1 MDRNS
6 NSGAGS
12 QLVSDRDFEYQ
23 VGQRIRGRYE
33 IKQVLG
39 GGMGIVFIARDVS
52 SGEMGA
58 VKTFPNS
65 VLESGHR
72 RQDLQFSPV
81 TARFV
86 TEALVW
92 MSLGV
97 HPNIVT
103 AERVERIDGR
113 PFIFLEYVKGGDL
126 SGPIRNGQLPGN
138 VPRALRLAINF
149 CDGMIHAGLQGLDAH
164 RDIKPQNCLLSE
176 RDVLKITDFGLA
188 KALDDRERTDED
200 TLELIQA
207 YVAQGKPQQ
216 ITQPAIEQI
225 RDKGEMALTHT
236 GQRLGTAPYMAPEQF
251 EDPKRVD
258 VRADIYSFGVM
269 LVEMLTGRWPFRANS
284 WDEFARLHATAPPP
298 RLSGVP
304 ESLRDLVGSCLS
316 KEASKRPARFSE
328 IRRALDEAM
337 RSTGDA
343 AIPQP
348 PAADIRPALTEA
360 RRASS
365 LAALGR
371 ISEAVVAAD
380 RAVQLEPEFG
390 FHWGIRGEVL
400 LDAQRPVDAAQSL
413 RTATHRQPDVYRW
426 WFGRGKAARANHD
439 FAKAHQYLEKA
450 LALDGQDGMLW
461 AEWADV
467 LVKQGDH
474 QEAFKAF
481 HRSLELDPYSAEIY
495 LKRGDALQGLHRPDE
510 AHVSFLRACEVNP
523 RSVASWQ
530 RRGLSALNLAKSQ
543 EALECFRRVY
553 DLAGST
559 PALSLSMGMAYEAA
573 GEFDHAIGGYELAIR
588 EDPNFG
594 VAWLRLGVA
603 QFYQGLLSEARNS
616 LHRAVDL
623 DPNSSMAWLVAGHVH
638 TQTGQL
644 QEALIAYRTAE
655 RLGDLDARAWSSITL
670 SRLGQHAE
678 AQELAARAIEAQDS
692 GVAQYAMGEALLGL
706 GSPATAMASFR
717 RAQELGFH
725 LAEDAIARCQAK
737 LHFS

>member
-1 MDRNS
+1 MIDQ
-6 NSGAGS
+6 G
-12 QLVSDRDFEYQ
+12 FEYR

-33 IKQVLG
+33 VERVIET

-52 SGEMGA
+52 SGKRSA

-72 RQDLQFSPV
+72 RQDPQFSPV

-86 TEALVW
+86 SEALVW
-92 MSLGV
+92 MRLGV

-103 AERVERIDGR
+103 AERVEKIDGR
-113 PFIFLEYVKGGDL
+113 PFIFQEYVRGGDL
-126 SGPIRNGQLPGN
+126 SGPIQSGQLAGN
-138 VPRALRLAINF
+138 LPRVLRLAINF
-149 CDGMIHAGLQGLDAH
+149 CDGMIHAGLHGLDAH
-164 RDIKPQNCLLSE
+164 RDVKPQNCLLGDG
-176 RDVLKITDFGLA
+176 DVLKVADFGIA

-200 TLELIQA
+200 TLELIRA
-207 YVAQGKPQQ
+207 F
-216 ITQPAIEQI
+216 EQI
-225 RDKGEMALTHT
+225 HDKGEMALTHT

-316 KEASKRPARFSE
+316 KEARMRPARFSE

-337 RSTGDA
+337 RSTGNA
-343 AIPQP
+343 TIPQP
-348 PAADIRPALTEA
+348 PPADVKPALTEA
-360 RRASS
+360 RLASS

-371 ISEAVVAAD
+371 LPEAVAAAD
-380 RAVQLEPEFG
+380 RAVQLEPDSG
-390 FHWGIRGEVL
+390 FTWGIRGEVL
-400 LDAQRPVDAAQSL
+400 LDAQRPADAGQSL
-413 RTATHRQPDVYRW
+413 RTATHRQPDEYRW
-426 WFGRGKAARANHD
+426 WFGRGKAARANND
-439 FAKAHQYLEKA
+439 FAKAHQYLERA
-450 LALDGQDGMLW
+450 LALDGVDGTLW
-461 AEWADV
+461 AERAEV
-467 LVKQGDH
+467 LNRQGDLD
-474 QEAFKAF
+474 EAFKSF
-481 HRSLELDPYSAEIY
+481 HRALELDPYSAEIY
-495 LKRGDALQGLHRPDE
+495 MKRGDALENMQRLDE

-530 RRGLSALNLAKSQ
+530 RRGLSALNLAKTQ

-553 DLAGST
+553 ELAGST
-559 PALSLSMGMAYEAA
+559 PALSLSLGMAYEAA
-573 GEFDHAIGGYELAIR
+573 GEFDQAIGGYELAIR

-603 QFYQGLLSEARNS
+603 QFYRGRLSEARNS
-616 LHRAVDL
+616 LRRAVDL
-623 DPNSSMAWLVAGHVH
+623 DPNSSSAWLAAGHVH
-638 TQTGQL
+638 TQTDQV
-644 QEALIAYRTAE
+644 QEALTAYRTAE
-655 RLGDLDARAWSSITL
+655 RLGDLDAGAWSSITL

-678 AQELAARAIEAQDS
+678 AQELAARAIEANDS